1 MKKKISN
8 ITEYPLV
15 CVFFV
20 VCYGMLSLYLLLPQ
34 HDYSE
39 MENRFLQMRPKVTAS
54 SLADGSFMETFET
67 YTNEQIPFRS
77 MLVKCKAV
85 FVTLTGS
92 SENDGIAKGGDG
104 YLFDKVPA
112 TSDKVSKNI
121 SAIKN
126 FVKSTDR
133 DVYIAIAPTST
144 WINADKL
151 PTGMPV
157 LDEAS
162 CSDDL
167 TLALK
172 DSENAHIICLH
183 DALIEHRD
191 EQLFY
196 RTDHHWTTAGAGYA
210 YRKIAEDMGLTVHDI
225 TQYEKNIAVD
235 FRGTHY
241 AKYKGFV
248 KADMIEYYDVPIKE
262 LALTDRTVDNLIDRD
277 KFSGFDKYGAFM
289 YGNDGMSVVD
299 TGRGTGRD
307 LYIMKDSY
315 ANCLIPYLTMN
326 YDKITVIDLRYFGGS
341 VADKLSEN
349 EDADILLMY
358 NWTFVNDDNHFYK
371 LVGK

>member
-1 MKKKISN
+1 MKKRISC

-15 CVFFV
+15 CVFFA
-20 VCYGMLSLYLLLPQ
+20 VCFGMLALYLLLPQ

-39 MENRFLQMRPKVTAS
+39 MENRFLQMRPGISAS
-54 SLADGSFMETFET
+54 GLADGSFMETFET

-77 MLVKCKAV
+77 ILVRCKAV

-92 SENDGIAKGGDG
+92 SENDGIAKGDDD
-104 YLFDKVPA
+104 YLFDKVLS
-112 TSDKVSKNI
+112 TSDKIPKNI
-121 SAIKN
+121 AAIKN
-126 FVKSTDR
+126 FVKSADR

-162 CSDDL
+162 CSNDL
-167 TLALK
+167 ALALK
-172 DSENAHIICLH
+172 DSENAHIINLY
-183 DALIEHRD
+183 DALCEHDD

-210 YRKIAEDMGLTVHDI
+210 YRKIAEDMGLNAYDI
-225 TQYEKNIAVD
+225 TQYEKNVADD

-248 KADMIEYYDVPIKE
+248 RADMIEYYDVPIKE
-262 LALTDRTVDNLIDRD
+262 LALADRTVDNLIDRE

-289 YGNDGMSVVD
+289 YGNDGLSVVE
-299 TGRGTGRD
+299 TGRD
-307 LYIMKDSY
+307 EGRKLYIMKDSY

-341 VADKLSEN
+341 VADKLSED

-371 LVGK
+371 LAGK